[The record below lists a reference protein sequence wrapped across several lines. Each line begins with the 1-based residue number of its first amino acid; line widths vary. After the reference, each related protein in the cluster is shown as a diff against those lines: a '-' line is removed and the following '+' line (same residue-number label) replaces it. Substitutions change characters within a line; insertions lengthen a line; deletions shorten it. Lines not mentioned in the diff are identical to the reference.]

1 MATNNTRI
9 NTLTPLIKPKITQEK
24 ISPDPAI
31 QSLVT
36 ETRMHIHE
44 ILQHADDRLVV
55 IVGPCSIHDTAAA
68 LDYAQRLAK
77 AQQTHAQDLCI
88 LMRVYFEKP
97 RTTVGW
103 KGLINDPN
111 LDNSFDIEK
120 GLHLARQLLV
130 DINALGLPVATE
142 FLDTI
147 IPQYIAD
154 LVSWAAIGARTTE
167 SQVHRELASGLS
179 MPVGFKNTTSGDINI
194 AVDAV
199 FAASHPHHF
208 LGVSQDGNAAI
219 VSTKGN
225 PDCHVILRGG
235 KASGPNYHADT
246 VDKTAHHLHERHLS
260 DRIMVDCSH
269 GNSQKDHTKQAAIID
284 DVCQQIR
291 SSAALFGVMI
301 ESNIQAGSQPLTH
314 DHALEYGKSITD
326 ACVDW
331 QTTEKLLDQ
340 LALAVQAR
348 RQAHDT

>member
-1 MATNNTRI
+1 MATNNIRI
-9 NTLTPLIKPKITQEK
+9 NTLTPLIKPKLLQEK
-24 ISPDPAI
+24 IVADQPAQALI
-31 QSLVT
+31 TQ
-36 ETRMHIHE
+36 TRDEIHQ
-44 ILQHADDRLVV
+44 ILRHQDDRLVV

-77 AQQTHAQDLCI
+77 AQQVHAQDLCI

-130 DINALGLPVATE
+130 DINTLGLPVATE

-208 LGVSQDGNAAI
+208 LGVSQDGSAAI

-235 KASGPNYHADT
+235 KASGPNFHADT
-246 VDKTAHHLHERHLS
+246 VDKTAHHLRERHLP

-269 GNSQKDHTKQAAIID
+269 GNSQKDHKKQAAIIND
-284 DVCQQIR
+284 LCQQIQ
-291 SSAALFGVMI
+291 SSEALFGVMI
-301 ESNIQAGSQPLTH
+301 ESNIQAGNQPLTH
-314 DHALEYGKSITD
+314 DDTLEYGKSITD

-331 QTTEKLLDQ
+331 PTTEKLLDQ

-348 RQAHDT
+348 RQAHDR